1 MITAITILLTMVLI
15 KIFIEDLR
23 ERKVSLYLFLIAI
36 LAGGYLHFH
45 QGLHVVFLFVISLN
59 VSMLGILTVALWL
72 YTELKMQKKLR
83 DTFGL
88 GDFLFFLFLGVSFP
102 SVTFLVLFSFSL
114 IFSLL
119 LFVIVR
125 GSLRNKM
132 VPLAGFQSV
141 FVGLVFVLNSFFHVI
156 DLYAI

>member
-1 MITAITILLTMVLI
+1 MITAITILLILILI

-23 ERKVSLYLFLIAI
+23 DRKVSLYLFLIAM
-36 LAGGYLHFH
+36 LAGGYLHFN
-45 QGLHVVFLFVISLN
+45 QGLHLIFLHVIFLN
-59 VSMLGILTVALWL
+59 VSMLGILTVTLWL

-88 GDFLFFLFLGVSFP
+88 GDLLFFIFLGISFP
-102 SVTFLVLFSFSL
+102 SATFFVLFSFSL

-119 LFVIVR
+119 LFVILKEK
-125 GSLRNKM
+125 LRSKK
-132 VPLAGFQSV
+132 VPLAGFQAI
-141 FVGLVFVLNSFFHVI
+141 FMGLVFVLNSLFRVI